1 LVVYGNMTAD
11 GRTGASPT
19 LSPDEAFEV
28 LGNETRLGILRTL
41 GEAGG
46 PLTFSEL
53 FDRTEYETS
62 GNFSYH
68 LEKLEGHFVSKTD
81 DGYRLRRAGFRVVVA
96 VLSGAMTDDPVMERT
111 PVETPCFLCGGE
123 MEVNYREENL
133 GMYCTE
139 CGGTRG
145 GSSATAH
152 SSDDPAADIVGR
164 LYLPPA
170 GVRDRSPAG
179 ILEAAEIWSTAHG
192 QSLSRGVCPLCSA
205 VVDQSI
211 RVCEDHDGTAGRCDA
226 CDQRFGVTIR
236 RDCTNC
242 LVDMVSPFA
251 QHLLS
256 STELIAFMCGHGIDP
271 VVPNAFHFASLDEEI
286 VSSDPFEARFTFSA
300 DGEALSLTV
309 DDELSV
315 VRVSRNDTSELDD

>member
-1 LVVYGNMTAD
+1 MTVD
-11 GRTGASPT
+11 VNPGASAT
-19 LSPDEAFEV
+19 LSPDEAFDV
-28 LGNETRLGILRTL
+28 LANETRLSILRTL
-41 GEAGG
+41 GEADE
-46 PLTFSEL
+46 PLSFSEL
-53 FDRTEYETS
+53 FDRTDYDSS

-68 LEKLEGHFVSKTD
+68 LGKLEGHFVRKTD
-81 DGYRLRRAGFRVVVA
+81 DGYDLSRAGFRVIVA

-123 MEVNYREENL
+123 MEVNYRGENL

-152 SSDDPAADIVGR
+152 ASDASGADIVGR

-170 GVRDRSPAG
+170 GLRGRTATE
-179 ILEAAEIWSTAHG
+179 ILEAAEIWSTSYG
-192 QSLSRGVCPLCSA
+192 QALSRGVCPLCSA
-205 VVDQSI
+205 VVEQT
-211 RVCEDHDGTAGRCDA
+211 VEACEDHDAAGGRCAA
-226 CDQRFGVTIR
+226 CDQRFGVTIH

-256 STELIAFMCGHGIDP
+256 ATELIAFMSEHGIDP
-271 VVPNAFHFASLDEEI
+271 VAPNAFHFAKLEETI
-286 VSSDPFEARFTFSA
+286 RSADPFEARFTFSA
-300 DGEALSLTV
+300 DGDALTLTV
-309 DDELSV
+309 GEDHSV
-315 VRVSRNDTSELDD
+315 AEATRHPANRSV

>member
-1 LVVYGNMTAD
+1 MTAD
-11 GRTGASPT
+11 APAGASPT

-41 GEAGG
+41 GEADG
-46 PLTFSEL
+46 PLSFSEL
-53 FDRTEYETS
+53 FDRTGYETS

-68 LEKLEGHFVSKTD
+68 LEKLEGHFVDKTD

-96 VLSGAMTDDPVMERT
+96 VLSGAMTDDPVLERT

-123 MEVNYREENL
+123 MEVNYREENV

-145 GSSATAH
+145 GTSTTAH
-152 SSDDPAADIVGR
+152 SSDDPTANIVGR

-170 GVRDRSPAG
+170 GVRNRTPAE
-179 ILEAAEIWSTAHG
+179 ILEAAEIWSTAKG

-205 VVDQSI
+205 VVDQSV
-211 RVCEDHDGTAGRCDA
+211 RVCEDHDGTGGRCDV

-256 STELIAFMCGHGIDP
+256 STELISFMSDHDIDP
-271 VVPNAFHFASLDEEI
+271 VVPNAFHFASLEEEI
-286 VSSDPFEARFTFSA
+286 LAHEPFEARFTFTV
-300 DGEALSLTV
+300 DDDALTLTV
-309 DDELSV
+309 DDELTV
-315 VRVSRNDTSELDD
+315 VEASRDGGAGLER